1 MKKQLIL
8 TFLLTGTFVAPA
20 LISTIAQSKAE
31 SPVKFICNQSF
42 DQEKNNNLPTTF
54 AWHSKGKTALIRWET
69 KYFRNYSPQR
79 RCEEV
84 SPRFQQ
90 AYENGSLN
98 LITNGRM
105 NNQPV
110 ICTARKYGAA
120 CDTLLMT
127 LRPEDN
133 SLQVLNV
140 FKEILDGRQ
149 KGPVKHSSGTP
160 QIYYQINIDEFLRNA
175 PVEKK

>member
-1 MKKQLIL
+1 MNKKSVL
-8 TFLLTGTFVAPA
+8 TFLLTSSFAIGFLT
-20 LISTIAQSKAE
+20 STIAQSTDK

-42 DQEKNNNLPTTF
+42 DQKANNNLPTTF

-69 KYFRNYSPQR
+69 NYFRNYSPQR

-90 AYENGSLN
+90 AYDNGTIN

-110 ICTARKYGAA
+110 ICTVREYGAA

-133 SLQVLNV
+133 SLQVLNL
-140 FKEILDGRQ
+140 FKQIFSGRQ
-149 KGPVKHSSGTP
+149 EGPVKHSSGTP
-160 QIYYQINIDEFLRNA
+160 QIYYKINIEEFLRNA